1 MRKLS
6 LTVTVLLIAFLS
18 YAQLKQLDR
27 PIKDMSKLQKIIL
40 PNLSSI
46 RGCRDLPLS
55 AGYAIPPRAATNSY
69 PIYTIDENGI
79 IGPVAVQRQ
88 PLELLQKNV
97 GTRTDVES
105 WV

>member
-1 MRKLS
+1 MMRKLS
-6 LTVTVLLIAFLS
+6 LSVTLLLIAFLS

-79 IGPVAVQRQ
+79 IGSVAVQRQ
-88 PLELLQKNV
+88 PL
-97 GTRTDVES
+97 GTVTEKCGSQDGY
-105 WV
+105 